1 MFIHHMRT
9 RRVLYLTISNLVKS
23 RIIGRMKHPDP
34 LVIGI
39 AGGSGSGKTTVA
51 QAILSRVGH
60 DRIAFLQHDSYY
72 KDLSGL
78 PPVQRF
84 EINFDHPD
92 SLESDLLIQHI
103 ASLRDGRP
111 VQVPIYDFATDRRT
125 GETFTIE
132 PSRVIL
138 VEGILI
144 FVEPQLRKMFDVKI
158 FVDTDPDLRFIRRLE
173 RDITERGRT
182 TESVIKQYQS
192 TVRPMHLEFVEPS
205 KRYADVII
213 PEGGFNTAAMD
224 MVVARV
230 ESLLK

>member
-1 MFIHHMRT
+1 
-9 RRVLYLTISNLVKS
+9 
-23 RIIGRMKHPDP
+23 MKHPDP

-51 QAILSRVGH
+51 QEILQRVGPS
-60 DRIAFLQHDSYY
+60 RIAFLQHDSYY

-78 PPVQRF
+78 PPRQRA
-84 EINFDHPD
+84 EVNFDHPD
-92 SLESDLLIQHI
+92 SLETELLIEHI
-103 ASLRDGRP
+103 AALREGKA
-111 VQVPIYDFATDRRT
+111 VEVPIYDFATHSRT
-125 GETFTIE
+125 SKAFTVQ
-132 PSRVIL
+132 PRRVIL

-144 FVEPQLRKMFDVKI
+144 FTEPALRKMFDVKI
-158 FVDTDPDLRFIRRLE
+158 FVDTDSDMRFIRRLE
-173 RDITERGRT
+173 RDIAERGRT

-213 PEGGFNTAAMD
+213 PEGGFNAAALD

-230 ESLLK
+230 ESLLI